1 RMKDFSKET
10 LAEFID
16 HLTSDAPTPG
26 GGTAAAF
33 AGAMGAALAAM
44 VAALTLTRE
53 KYAASHD
60 AVRPIS
66 QASAAARREF
76 LDLAREDSMAYEL
89 VVAARRLPKETD
101 AQKAAREKAL
111 AVANRRATEVPM
123 RTARLAARMLSL
135 LPELVEKGNPSAASD
150 AGSAALLLEAA
161 AEGALLNVGTNLS
174 GNPDGAFVA
183 EMRRD
188 TAQIQADAQRL
199 RDQVIAAVRKGFAR

>member
-1 RMKDFSKET
+1 MKDFSKET

-16 HLTSDAPTPG
+16 HLASDAPTPG

-53 KYAASHD
+53 KYAASHE
-60 AVRPIS
+60 AVRPIA
-66 QASAAARREF
+66 QAAAAARREF

-89 VVAARRLPKETD
+89 VVAARRLPRDTD

-111 AVANRRATEVPM
+111 ALATRRATEVPM
-123 RTARLAARMLSL
+123 RTAKLAARMLSV

-183 EMRRD
+183 EMRKD

>member
-1 RMKDFSKET
+1 MKDFSKET

-16 HLTSDAPTPG
+16 QLASDAPTPG
-26 GGTAAAF
+26 GGTAAAI
-33 AGAMGAALAAM
+33 AGSMGSALAAM

-60 AVRPIS
+60 AVRPIA
-66 QASAAARREF
+66 QAAASARREF
-76 LDLAREDSMAYEL
+76 LDLAREDSIAYEL

-101 AQKAAREKAL
+101 AQKAARDVAL
-111 AVANRRATEVPM
+111 ALANRRATEVPM
-123 RTARLAARMLSL
+123 RTAKVAARMLSL

-150 AGSAALLLEAA
+150 AGTAALLLEAA

-183 EMRRD
+183 EMRKD
-188 TAQIQADAQRL
+188 TARIQADAQRL

>member
-1 RMKDFSKET
+1 MKDFSKET

-16 HLTSDAPTPG
+16 QLASDAPTPG

-53 KYAASHD
+53 KYASSHD
-60 AVRPIS
+60 AVRPIA
-66 QASAAARREF
+66 QAAAAARREF
-76 LDLAREDSMAYEL
+76 LDLAREDSIAYEL

-101 AQKAAREKAL
+101 AQKTARDRAL
-111 AVANRRATEVPM
+111 ALANRRATEVPM
-123 RTARLAARMLSL
+123 RTAKVAARMLGL

-150 AGSAALLLEAA
+150 AGTAALLLEA
-161 AEGALLNVGTNLS
+161 ALLNVGTNLS

-183 EMRRD
+183 EMRKD

>member
-1 RMKDFSKET
+1 MKDFSKET

-16 HLTSDAPTPG
+16 QLASDAPTPG

-33 AGAMGAALAAM
+33 AGSMGAGLAAM

-60 AVRPIS
+60 AVRPIA
-66 QASAAARREF
+66 QAAAAARREF

-89 VVAARRLPKETD
+89 VVAARRLPKDTD
-101 AQKAAREKAL
+101 AQKTARDSAL
-111 AVANRRATEVPM
+111 ALANRRATEVPM
-123 RTARLAARMLSL
+123 RTAKVAARLLSM
-135 LPELVEKGNPSAASD
+135 LPELVEKGNPNAASD

-174 GNPDGAFVA
+174 GNPDGGFVA
-183 EMRRD
+183 EMQKD
-188 TAQIQADAQRL
+188 TASIQADIQRL
-199 RDQVIAAVRKGFAR
+199 RAHVVGAVRRSFAR

>member
-1 RMKDFSKET
+1 MKDFSKET

-16 HLTSDAPTPG
+16 HLASDAPTPG

-60 AVRPIS
+60 AVRPIA
-66 QASAAARREF
+66 QAAAAARREF
-76 LDLAREDSMAYEL
+76 LDLAREDSIAYEL

-111 AVANRRATEVPM
+111 ALANRRATEVPM
-123 RTARLAARMLSL
+123 RTARLAARMLSV

-183 EMRRD
+183 EMRKD

-199 RDQVIAAVRKGFAR
+199 RAQVIAAVRKGFAR

>member
-1 RMKDFSKET
+1 MKDFSKET
-10 LAEFID
+10 LAEFVD
-16 HLTSDAPTPG
+16 QLASDAPTPG

-60 AVRPIS
+60 AVRPIA
-66 QASAAARREF
+66 QAASAARREF
-76 LDLAREDSMAYEL
+76 MDLAREDSIAYEL

-101 AQKAAREKAL
+101 AQKTARDNAL
-111 AVANRRATEVPM
+111 ALANRRATEVPM
-123 RTARLAARMLSL
+123 RTAKVAARMLTL

-150 AGSAALLLEAA
+150 AGTAALLLEAA
-161 AEGALLNVGTNLS
+161 AEAALLNVGTNLS

-183 EMRRD
+183 AMRKD
-188 TAQIQADAQRL
+188 SAQIQADAQRL
-199 RDQVIAAVRKGFAR
+199 RSHVLAAVRKGFAR

>member
-1 RMKDFSKET
+1 MKDFSKET

-16 HLTSDAPTPG
+16 QLASDAPTPG

-53 KYAASHD
+53 KYAASHE
-60 AVRPIS
+60 AVRPIA
-66 QASAAARREF
+66 QAAAAARREF

-111 AVANRRATEVPM
+111 ALANRRATEVPM
-123 RTARLAARMLSL
+123 RTARLAARMLTL
-135 LPELVEKGNPSAASD
+135 LPELVAKGNPSAASD

-161 AEGALLNVGTNLS
+161 AEAALLNVGTNLS

-183 EMRRD
+183 EMRSD